1 MEKLSSTAIFHLQLV
16 DTMHVI
22 GETQQSEGKSLLSP
36 LTILKTW
43 MLPPKVK
50 DMEDIL
56 IKSHFATHKM
66 AFYSRRKAIS

>member
-1 MEKLSSTAIFHLQLV
+1 
-16 DTMHVI
+16 MHVI

-56 IKSHFATHKM
+56 IKLVL
-66 AFYSRRKAIS
+66 